1 MAKTIFQEQNKQYS
15 LPVSSPVYIEFKIKS
30 SIITVIQ
37 LKILNEFLLEICISN
52 QVWYPVEKINFLLH

>member
-37 LKILNEFLLEICISN
+37 LKISN
-52 QVWYPVEKINFLLH
+52 